1 MHFRPSPIT
10 GSSRAE
16 YLDRLGGTLWP
27 AGGQRVIIKVK
38 SLVTE
43 EETMGKSLLWIPALM
58 LVASAAAADNLC
70 PGGAQSCREQPAA
83 PQGSFAPWLLLP
95 SGTWRTLVSR
105 ALFGEKRR
113 CIPFRKFHARH
124 ASKGFAGCE
133 LGVIAE
139 RFGV

>member
-1 MHFRPSPIT
+1 MMRVYCGRFDPQVGVTLIGYDEPTRSDEDLWAADLTSPTNSVIECLLLEQSPNRLQLAA
-10 GSSRAE
+10 SSRPH
-16 YLDRLGGTLWP
+16 L
-27 AGGQRVIIKVK
+27 KV
-38 SLVTE
+38 
-43 EETMGKSLLWIPALM
+43 
-58 LVASAAAADNLC
+58 
-70 PGGAQSCREQPAA
+70 
-83 PQGSFAPWLLLP
+83 SFAPWLLLP

-133 LGVIAE
+133 LEVIAE

>member
-1 MHFRPSPIT
+1 MAAMESNALRPLMAA
-10 GSSRAE
+10 SSRPH
-16 YLDRLGGTLWP
+16 L
-27 AGGQRVIIKVK
+27 KV
-38 SLVTE
+38 
-43 EETMGKSLLWIPALM
+43 
-58 LVASAAAADNLC
+58 
-70 PGGAQSCREQPAA
+70 
-83 PQGSFAPWLLLP
+83 SFAPWLLLP

-105 ALFGEKRR
+105 GLFGEKRR